1 MKVNKPTCDQDIR
14 DKLLGDLRSDIN
26 NLKVINELDLMNA
39 RADIAVI
46 DNKYFSGYE
55 IKSDRDSLKR
65 LPMQIQIYGYVFDK
79 ITIVVDES
87 KLRKVSKIIPTFWGI
102 IVATRDVFG
111 EIILTDVRMPRLNR
125 KINKRWLSN
134 KLWRSDIV
142 RILKTKNLYKGRS
155 GCYKGE
161 LLGILIDNTSLRELK
176 YYVRAVLINR
186 VY

>member
-1 MKVNKPTCDQDIR
+1 MNKPTCDQDIR
-14 DKLLGDLRSDIN
+14 DKLLEDLRSDIN
-26 NLKVINELDLMNA
+26 NLKVINELDLINE

-55 IKSDRDSLKR
+55 IKSDRDSLRR

-79 ITIVVDES
+79 IIIVVDES
-87 KLRKVSKIIPTFWGI
+87 KLRKVNKIIPNFWGI

-125 KINKRWLSN
+125 KINKRWLSK
-134 KLWRSDIV
+134 KLWRSDII
-142 RILKTKNLYKGRS
+142 RILKTKKLYKGRS
-155 GCYKGE
+155 GCYKDD
-161 LLGILIDNTSLRELK
+161 LLGILLDNTSLRELK
-176 YYVRAVLINR
+176 YYIRAVLINR

>member
-1 MKVNKPTCDQDIR
+1 MEMNKPTCDQDIR
-14 DKLLGDLRSDIN
+14 DKLLEDLRSDIN
-26 NLKVINELDLMNA
+26 NLKVIDELDLINA

-55 IKSDRDSLKR
+55 IKSDRDSLRR

-79 ITIVVDES
+79 ITIVVGES
-87 KLRKVSKIIPTFWGI
+87 KLRKVSKTIPTFWGI
-102 IVATRDVFG
+102 IVASRNVFG
-111 EIILTDVRMPRLNR
+111 GITLTDVRMPRVNR
-125 KINKRWLSN
+125 KINKRWFSK

-155 GCYKGE
+155 GCYKDE
-161 LLGILIDNTSLRELK
+161 LLGILMDNTSLRELK
-176 YYVRAVLINR
+176 YYIRAVLIDR

>member
-1 MKVNKPTCDQDIR
+1 MKANKLTCDQDIR
-14 DKLLGDLRSDIN
+14 NKLLEDLRSDKN

-79 ITIVVDES
+79 ITIVVGES
-87 KLRKVSKIIPTFWGI
+87 KLRKVGKIIPRFWGI
-102 IVATRDVFG
+102 IAARNKDNKIV
-111 EIILTDVRMPRLNR
+111 LTDVRMPRVNR

>member
-1 MKVNKPTCDQDIR
+1 MNKPTCDQDIR
-14 DKLLGDLRSDIN
+14 DKLLEDLRSDKN
-26 NLKVINELDLMNA
+26 NLKVKNELDINGA
-39 RADIAVI
+39 VADIAVI
-46 DNKYFSGYE
+46 DKDYFSGYE

-65 LPMQIQIYGYVFDK
+65 LPKQIQIYGYVFDK

-102 IVATRDVFG
+102 IVASRNVFG

-125 KINKRWLSN
+125 KINKRWLSK

-161 LLGILIDNTSLRELK
+161 LLGILLENTSLRELK
-176 YYVRAVLINR
+176 HYVRAVLINR